1 MRIIVIVAAA
11 LTACAHSEPTPIVP
25 EGESAN
31 GNVSDLGSAE
41 FDPITFDGQRFG
53 DVAVWSNGAHVTD
66 GKNGE
71 RVGILEFELLVRNLS
86 RRAFELDL
94 SETSLT
100 FEGEPKLKLEQEYAI
115 AGRRRIEPGDVQ
127 RIGIRYKL
135 PSANTVERLL
145 GFDFAWGFKTPTGS
159 ADEHVTRFRLPATAS
174 YESSEWMPA
183 RYVIYPYEGRKP
195 WGMSWRDA
203 TNDETA
209 TDRSITLPPA
219 QQQFQAKDRANK
231 PDEGDSPNG

>member
-1 MRIIVIVAAA
+1 MRYIVIVAAV
-11 LTACAHSEPTPIVP
+11 LSACAHHEEPTPIVAID
-25 EGESAN
+25 GT
-31 GNVSDLGSAE
+31 GNVSDLSSAE
-41 FDPITFDGQRFG
+41 LDAITIDGQRMG
-53 DVAVWSNGAHVTD
+53 EVSVWSNGAHVTD

-71 RVGILEFELLVRNLS
+71 RLGILEFELLVRNVS

-94 SETSLT
+94 SQTSVS
-100 FEGEPKLKLEQEYAI
+100 FDGEPRLTLDQEYAI

-135 PSANTVERLL
+135 PSTNTVERLL
-145 GFDFAWGFKTPTGS
+145 GFDFAWAFKTPTG
-159 ADEHVTRFRLPATAS
+159 AAHEHVTRFRLPVTTA
-174 YESSEWMPA
+174 YEASEWMPA

-203 TNDETA
+203 SSDEA
-209 TDRSITLPPA
+209 PADRTVTLPPA